1 MNVIVEYISSEAYA
15 NVIGSVLKKLDIL
28 TLNPVVSNDF
38 YLRKYIKEKM
48 SGLMNVEKI
57 VIDLSALNDLD
68 EEIIEALDALRYLDS
83 QIGIIVIAPNREPGD
98 PLLTQIFQ
106 MGVNDIIS
114 GSDYKRLQEELEV
127 CLTTGKS
134 YKDAIE
140 YKTASSDRIVVKTET
155 KQAINKVMVGLA
167 GSQKRI
173 GVTHSTIQLA
183 ATLRKKGY
191 MVAVVECNTYH
202 PVLSILR
209 NEYEEKI
216 LEDHYSI
223 EGIDFYELA
232 EEALPNAL
240 AKAYNFILC
249 DFGFY
254 SECDKVN
261 YNKCHIR
268 MMLSGSCAWEIDALN
283 ENVFSSFGKEALMEI
298 YYLFLFTDQDRR
310 KDIVKAMEDLSKV
323 YFIEYA
329 PDMFSPGFVAVDE
342 ILKEYL
348 PDPPEEKRGFFKR
361 KEKRKKRE
369 KA

>member
-1 MNVIVEYISSEAYA
+1 MDSVIVEYISSEACA
-15 NVIGSVLKKLDIL
+15 NVIGTVLKKLDIL
-28 TLNPVVSNDF
+28 TLNPIISNDF
-38 YLRKYIKEKM
+38 YLGKHIKEKM
-48 SGLMNVEKI
+48 SELMDVEKI

-68 EEIIEALDALRYLDS
+68 DEITEALDALRYLDS
-83 QIGIIVIAPNREPGD
+83 QIGIIIVAPNREPGD

-106 MGVNDIIS
+106 MGIYDIIS
-114 GSDYKRLQEELEV
+114 GSDYKKLQEELEV
-127 CLTTGKS
+127 CLTIGKS

-140 YKTASSDRIVVKTET
+140 YKTASNDRIVVKTET
-155 KQAINKVMVGLA
+155 KQAVNKVMVGLA

-202 PVLSILR
+202 PVLEILR
-209 NEYEEKI
+209 DEYEEKI

-254 SECDKVN
+254 GECDKVN

-283 ENVFSSFGKEALMEI
+283 ENVFSSLGKEALMEI
-298 YYLFLFTDQDRR
+298 YYLFLFTDPDRR

-323 YFIEYA
+323 HFVEYA
-329 PDMFSPGFVAVDE
+329 PDMFAPGFVATDE

-348 PDPPEEKRGFFKR
+348 PDLPEEKKRFFR
-361 KEKRKKRE
+361 RKKGKGRT
-369 KA
+369 